1 MPLESTVLCLD
12 NSEWMRN
19 GDYTPSRLVAQHDA
33 ASMLCGA
40 KIQSHP
46 ESTVG
51 VIAMA
56 GKSVQLLASP
66 TDSIGNLL
74 NAIHSVSINGTVN
87 FLNAIQVAQ
96 LSLKHR
102 CNKRGAQRI
111 IVFVGSPVAE
121 DDKVLIKIGKLLK
134 KNNIAVHVVTM
145 GDIPGN
151 AEKLQAFVD
160 ASNSNNN
167 SHLVHIPVGMMPSD
181 VLVSSPVIRG
191 EEAVNNVV
199 SGAVGDSFAEYG
211 GVDPSMDPELALALR
226 VSMEEERA
234 RQEAAQQKAAEDTAN
249 QNAAQPSPPNNT
261 GGENRN
267 ERNAPNNLAES
278 TTNTLNN
285 TANSSSAKAA
295 ADNTANAAKENATTA
310 PASNSPFMDATFV
323 NSLISGLPGVD
334 RNDPR
339 IQAFIQQHSQ
349 QSESNEKEEEKKEM

>member
-19 GDYTPSRLVAQHDA
+19 GDYAPSRLVAQHDA

-66 TDSIGNLL
+66 TDSMGSLL
-74 NAIHSVSINGTVN
+74 NAIHSVTINGTVN
-87 FLNAIQVAQ
+87 FSNSIQVAQ

-102 CNKRGAQRI
+102 CNKKGAQRI
-111 IVFVGSPVAE
+111 VVFVGSPVAE

-151 AEKLQAFVD
+151 DEKLQAFVD
-160 ASNSNNN
+160 AANSNNN
-167 SHLVHIPVGMMPSD
+167 SHLVHIPIGMMPSD

-191 EEAVNNVV
+191 EDAATNVV
-199 SGAVGDSFAEYG
+199 GGAAGETFAEYG

-234 RQEAAQQKAAEDTAN
+234 RQEAAQQKAAEESAN
-249 QNAAQPSPPNNT
+249 QNAAQAPPPNASK
-261 GGENRN
+261 ENQN
-267 ERNAPNNLAES
+267 ERNNPVNLVATTSS
-278 TTNTLNN
+278 TVNE
-285 TANSSSAKAA
+285 AA
-295 ADNTANAAKENATTA
+295 ADSSSTKLATDSTDNAAREVTA
-310 PASNSPFMDATFV
+310 PPPALNSPFMDATFV

-349 QSESNEKEEEKKEM
+349 QSENSEKDEEKKEM